1 MCVLPYQVGWRST
14 TICRVETTHIR
25 LFLLISRV
33 EPKPSAVSPVILLW
47 LSAVS
52 CTNIYICGETINMS
66 SQIKVYKLIIE
77 DDIYIC
83 GCFFLISQQIYTYN
97 RQRLTPEQYN
107 KIPTRSQ
114 RPNLRNKKKKTG
126 RRIQTFSRCQKNMQI
141 KTIYPKSNQKNNKML
156 LKALAN
162 YLGL

>member
-1 MCVLPYQVGWRST
+1 
-14 TICRVETTHIR
+14 
-25 LFLLISRV
+25 
-33 EPKPSAVSPVILLW
+33 
-47 LSAVS
+47 
-52 CTNIYICGETINMS
+52 MS

-114 RPNLRNKKKKTG
+114 RLNLLKKKKKNREANTDLLPLP
-126 RRIQTFSRCQKNMQI
+126 KNMQI
-141 KTIYPKSNQKNNKML
+141 KTIYPKSNQKNNKTR

-162 YLGL
+162 YLAL

>member
-66 SQIKVYKLIIE
+66 SQIKVYKLIIK

-114 RPNLRNKKKKTG
+114 RPNLRNKEKKQGGEYRPSPVAKKTCKSRQFTLRAI
-126 RRIQTFSRCQKNMQI
+126 RRTI
-141 KTIYPKSNQKNNKML
+141 KCF
-156 LKALAN
+156 
-162 YLGL
+162 

>member
-1 MCVLPYQVGWRST
+1 
-14 TICRVETTHIR
+14 
-25 LFLLISRV
+25 
-33 EPKPSAVSPVILLW
+33 
-47 LSAVS
+47 
-52 CTNIYICGETINMS
+52 MS

-114 RPNLRNKKKKTG
+114 RPNLRNKKKNREANTDLLPL
-126 RRIQTFSRCQKNMQI
+126 
-141 KTIYPKSNQKNNKML
+141 PKKHANQDNL
-156 LKALAN
+156 P
-162 YLGL
+162 